1 MRELEV
7 CDLEVKPVML
17 PLALRRR
24 ERESERERGESAR
37 ERARERESSNGGC
50 EVGEW
55 IKQSMPL
62 LPHTLV
68 VAKGAHFEH

>member
-1 MRELEV
+1 VHEV
-7 CDLEVKPVML
+7 EVYDLEVKPVML
-17 PLALRRR
+17 PLVLRRR
-24 ERESERERGESAR
+24 ERESEHERGASAR

-55 IKQSMPL
+55 IKQRMP
-62 LPHTLV
+62 LPHTLA